1 MHRDDAFEPLFSTG
15 LIPTIRF
22 LRSRSPQSFS
32 AVVLR
37 SRFLQSISTESISIE
52 SISIES
58 IGPDLATPF
67 SASQI
72 HEFNSYCV

>member
-37 SRFLQSISTESISIE
+37 SRFLQSISTESIST
-52 SISIES
+52 ES
-58 IGPDLATPF
+58 IGRDLATPF